1 MIIHVVTKEDAN
13 LLEEKMKDNKVCI
26 VLYYMNGC
34 YYCENMKEEW
44 NKFEKKHSSNEKC
57 NIGKVE
63 MSNLNLLDQQPEI
76 QGYPT
81 ICKYVNGKR
90 EDFMGER
97 TVDEFSRFANL
108 KNTKSK
114 KPKSKKAKS
123 KKAKS
128 EKGKSKKT
136 KSEKGKSRKAK
147 SKKEKSRKAK
157 SKKTKSKNIL

>member
-108 KNTKSK
+108 KKTKSTKKSRKKSK
-114 KPKSKKAKS
+114 KGKSKKGKSKKGKSKKAKFKKEKS
-123 KKAKS
+123 K
-128 EKGKSKKT
+128 KGKSKK
-136 KSEKGKSRKAK
+136 
-147 SKKEKSRKAK
+147 
-157 SKKTKSKNIL
+157 

>member
-108 KNTKSK
+108 KKTKSTKKSRKKSK
-114 KPKSKKAKS
+114 KGKSKKAKFKKEKSKKAKS
-123 KKAKS
+123 KK
-128 EKGKSKKT
+128 
-136 KSEKGKSRKAK
+136 
-147 SKKEKSRKAK
+147 
-157 SKKTKSKNIL
+157 